1 MLKKFLHNTWRY
13 VTTIHSTRRNGPLK
27 QRMMALT
34 KIFPLVLLLMMTT
47 INAADKLHVHDAWA
61 REAPPKTSVIAAYL
75 TLQNPSPSMYTLTG
89 LSSPDFKRIEMH
101 RTEQHDGMSK
111 MLPVPQV
118 ILNSKGHIV
127 FRPGGMHLMLINPKK
142 RLKAGDNITLTLF
155 FTDEHSTNSSLEI
168 SLPVKKATANTLHNG
183 QHDSHSHQH

>member
-1 MLKKFLHNTWRY
+1 MIT
-13 VTTIHSTRRNGPLK
+13 
-27 QRMMALT
+27 LT
-34 KIFPLVLLLMMTT
+34 KIFPLVFLLMMTS

-61 REAPPKTSVIAAYL
+61 REAPPGTSVMAAYL
-75 TLQNPSPSMYTLTG
+75 TLQNPSLKAYTLTG

-118 ILNSKGHIV
+118 MLNSKENVV
-127 FRPGGMHLMLINPKK
+127 FQPGGMHLMLINPKK
-142 RLKAGDNITLTLF
+142 PLKAGDNITLTLF
-155 FTDEHSTNSSLEI
+155 FSDEHSTKSSLEI
-168 SLPVKKATANTLHNG
+168 SLPVKKATTNTRHTLHNE